1 MRHAMASHPHSAYFF
16 HLDPHALI
24 MNPSKSFHSHIL
36 EKSELESRMLKD
48 VSVIPPDSVIKT
60 FSHLKASDIDL
71 IITRDKEDLNPGSF
85 VLRQGDFAS
94 FFLDLWFDPLFRAY
108 NYAKAEVHALVCR
121 LTLNI
126 CSFVL
131 TVCPGSHSTM
141 ASNRSRQNGYRPPTD
156 VERL

>member
-1 MRHAMASHPHSAYFF
+1 
-16 HLDPHALI
+16 